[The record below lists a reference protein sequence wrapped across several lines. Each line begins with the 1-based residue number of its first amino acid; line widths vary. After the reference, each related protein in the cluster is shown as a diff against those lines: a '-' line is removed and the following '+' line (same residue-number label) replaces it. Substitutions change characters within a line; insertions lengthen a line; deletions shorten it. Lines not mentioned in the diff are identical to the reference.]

1 MLYCK
6 YFLGVH
12 YMYIDDFRGIDTPE
26 DLEEFQDS
34 QEYQQFENFQENED
48 LNCMYSS
55 NNDDI
60 PFECPFRQ
68 MMPFPPN
75 FNGQGPHSGEQ
86 NPNMSQGFPSS
97 APPKFTPQKQ
107 TNQMNAAGGPSVK
120 AIDPGAIRP
129 CTYRF
134 VYIWP
139 KRGRGFWAW
148 LTYVGRRS
156 ASGFRWNGFRWVY
169 FGMDLRSIDHFQCY

>member
-1 MLYCK
+1 
-6 YFLGVH
+6 
-12 YMYIDDFRGIDTPE
+12 MYIDDFRGIDNPDDLE
-26 DLEEFQDS
+26 DFEEFQ
-34 QEYQQFENFQENED
+34 EFQEFQEFESFQGNED
-48 LNCMYSS
+48 SNCMY
-55 NNDDI
+55 NFDREDI

-75 FNGQGPHSGEQ
+75 MSEQGSHFNGQGPQ
-86 NPNMSQGFPSS
+86 KSQGFPSS
-97 APPKFTPQKQ
+97 NPPKFTPQKPSY
-107 TNQMNAAGGPSVK
+107 QMNKVGGPTTK
-120 AIDPGAIRP
+120 AVDPGAIRP

-148 LTYVGRRS
+148 LTYVGRMS